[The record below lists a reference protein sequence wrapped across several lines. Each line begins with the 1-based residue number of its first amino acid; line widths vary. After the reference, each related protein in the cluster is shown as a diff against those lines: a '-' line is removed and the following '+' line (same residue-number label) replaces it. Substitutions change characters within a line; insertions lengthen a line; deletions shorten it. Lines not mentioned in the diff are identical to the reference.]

1 MVRQSVKDGMNMRA
15 KVYLWLSLV
24 SVACCFGDCALAGMA
39 TNELVM
45 AQGEHWWGGSAG
57 FGTSMPFDASSNARI
72 DLLKKNYSQQ
82 CDSLLI
88 SDRGRIVYS
97 SKPALITVSKGVIRF
112 VTDGEM
118 VVCQRGTTLREAFLY
133 ASKTWF
139 PPSGK
144 TPAELFFTAPQY
156 NTWVELNYQQNQ
168 ESILKYARGFLA
180 QGCPPGVIMI
190 DDTWQVAYGD
200 WDFDLRRFPDPKG
213 MCDELHKMGFKV
225 MLWIC
230 PWVGMDTPA
239 YRRIAFGHNPNDY
252 RGYPTKGGFRMQAAH
267 PSLPAPNLWWNGY
280 SALLDFTHPN
290 ARAWFKE
297 QLDRLVKDYGVDGFK
312 FDAGDCQ
319 FYKEKE
325 IDVYDGQS
333 YDMDQTRLWAK
344 LAKQFPY
351 NELRACWGEQSQPVI
366 IRLGDQS
373 YSWNAVASL
382 VPSLVNLGLMGY
394 QFTCPDMIGGGLI
407 STFQNVKEDEFDSS
421 LIIRSCQIH
430 SMMPM
435 MQFSLA
441 PWRILKPEHM
451 AIIRKC
457 SELHVQMGP
466 YIKEQTL
473 KSAQTGEPI
482 VRHMDYEFPGEGFE
496 AVTDQY
502 MLGDRYLVAPV
513 YTSAEERTVRLPRG
527 RWRDEQGKIYKGG
540 KTYTIAVPLDRI
552 PYFERI
558 RK

>member
-1 MVRQSVKDGMNMRA
+1 MNFRIILQFVFLILLYQNASAQHEKSVIIQPGECWYGMGSGLGPRLPI
-15 KVYLWLSLV
+15 KSDTPDRTFRSLG
-24 SVACCFGDCALAGMA
+24 FDL
-39 TNELVM
+39 
-45 AQGEHWWGGSAG
+45 GGQ
-57 FGTSMPFDASSNARI
+57 
-72 DLLKKNYSQQ
+72 Y
-82 CDSLLI
+82 LI
-88 SDRGRIVYS
+88 SSHGRYIWCDKSYTLEKKDSMMIVSCNRADIELGENGNTLRDAYM
-97 SKPALITVSKGVIRF
+97 AVSKH
-112 VTDGEM
+112 
-118 VVCQRGTTLREAFLY
+118 
-133 ASKTWF
+133 F

-144 TPAELFFTAPQY
+144 TPPEEFFIFPTY
-156 NTWVELNYQQNQ
+156 NTWIELGYKQNQ
-168 ESILKYARGFLA
+168 RGVMDYARGILDN
-180 QGCPPGVIMI
+180 GMKPGVLMI
-190 DDTWQVAYGD
+190 DGTWQ
-200 WDFDLRRFPDPKG
+200 FDHGEWEFRADRFPNPKE
-213 MCDELHKMGFKV
+213 MVDSLHAMGFKV
-225 MLWIC
+225 MVWCSPFISPDCMMYRTHKGLYYLAKGKKSTAIINW
-230 PWVGMDTPA
+230 WV
-239 YRRIAFGHNPNDY
+239 
-252 RGYPTKGGFRMQAAH
+252 
-267 PSLPAPNLWWNGY
+267 GY
-280 SALLDFTHPN
+280 SAGYDLSNPKAFEFLTSQF
-290 ARAWFKE
+290 RSLQE
-297 QLDRLVKDYGVDGFK
+297 RYGIDGFK
-312 FDAGDCQ
+312 FDAGDCHCYQ
-319 FYKEKE
+319 EKD
-325 IDVYDGQS
+325 IDVYDGKS

-351 NELRACWGEQSQPVI
+351 NELRACWGEQSQPII

-382 VPSLVNLGLMGY
+382 VPSLINLGLMGY

-407 STFQNVKEDEFDSS
+407 STFENVKEDEFDPT

-451 AIIRKC
+451 AIIRKY

-473 KSAQTGEPI
+473 KAAQTGEPI
-482 VRHMDYEFPGEGFE
+482 VRHMDYEFPGEDFE

-513 YTSAEERTVRLPRG
+513 YTSGEERSVRLPRG

-540 KTYTIAVPLDRI
+540 KTYTIAVPLDRL